1 MTYVLVSILFI
12 SFGIMLYQDVRY
24 RHIHIGLP
32 ILVFVVSMY
41 MNKDIIVLFDGLKS
55 LAFIG
60 INFLSIVTYFSIK
73 KSKFQNPFKEYIGI
87 GDLVFLIAVIP
98 LFSFRNYMLFFI
110 SGMIL
115 SLVLYAIFQ
124 NKNEQKTIPLAG
136 YLSLYIIGLMIPNLF
151 LSTNIFYDF
160 II

>member
-1 MTYVLVSILFI
+1 
-12 SFGIMLYQDVRY
+12 
-24 RHIHIGLP
+24 
-32 ILVFVVSMY
+32 
-41 MNKDIIVLFDGLKS
+41 MNKDIIVIFDDLKS

-60 INFLSIVTYFSIK
+60 INFISIVAYFSIK
-73 KSKFQNPFKEYIGI
+73 KSKLQNPFKQYIGI

-110 SGMIL
+110 SGMIF
-115 SLVLYAIFQ
+115 SLVLYAVFQ
-124 NKNEQKTIPLAG
+124 NKGEQKTIPLAG
-136 YLSLYIIGLMIPNLF
+136 YLSLYIIVLMIPNLF

>member
-1 MTYVLVSILFI
+1 MIYVLVSILFI
-12 SFGIMLYQDVRY
+12 SFGVMLYQDVRY

-32 ILVFVVSMY
+32 ILVFVVSIY
-41 MNKDIIVLFDGLKS
+41 MNKDIIVIFDDLKS

-60 INFLSIVTYFSIK
+60 INFISIVAYFSIK
-73 KSKFQNPFKEYIGI
+73 KSKLQNPFKQYIGI

-110 SGMIL
+110 SGMIF
-115 SLVLYAIFQ
+115 SLVLYAVFQ
-124 NKNEQKTIPLAG
+124 NKGEQKTIPLAG
-136 YLSLYIIGLMIPNLF
+136 YLSLYIIVLMIPNLF

>member
-12 SFGIMLYQDVRY
+12 SFGIMLYQDIKY

-32 ILVFVVSMY
+32 ILVFVVSIY
-41 MNKDIIVLFDGLKS
+41 MNKDIIALFDGLKS
-55 LAFIG
+55 VVFIG
-60 INFLSIVTYFSIK
+60 INFISIVAYFSIK
-73 KSKFQNPFKEYIGI
+73 KSKFQNPFKQHIGI

-115 SLVLYAIFQ
+115 SLVLYAVFQ
-124 NKNEQKTIPLAG
+124 NKSEQKTIPLAG
-136 YLSLYIIGLMIPNLF
+136 YLSLYIIVLMIPNLF
-151 LSTNIFYDF
+151 LSTNIFYNF
-160 II
+160 IF

>member
-1 MTYVLVSILFI
+1 MIYILVSILFI
-12 SFGIMLYQDVRY
+12 SFGMMLYQDVKY

-32 ILVFVVSMY
+32 ILVFAVSMY
-41 MNKDIIVLFDGLKS
+41 MNKDVLILFDSLKS
-55 LAFIG
+55 LLFIG
-60 INFLSIVTYFSIK
+60 INFISIAAYFSIK
-73 KSKFQNPFKEYIGI
+73 QSKIQNPFKQYIGI

-115 SLVLYAIFQ
+115 SLILYAIFQ
-124 NKNEQKTIPLAG
+124 NKSEQNTIPLAG
-136 YLSLYIIGLMIPNLF
+136 YLSLYIIIVMIPNLF